1 MGVSV
6 TGDIATV
13 GVSVTMLTAAVD
25 QRVALDEGT
34 LTLSLTLA
42 AALGELH
49 ARLGDGGEMVRRWCG
64 DGAEMV
70 RRWWGG

>member
-1 MGVSV
+1 
-6 TGDIATV
+6 
-13 GVSVTMLTAAVD
+13 MLTAAVD

-34 LTLSLTLA
+34 LTLSLTLSLTLA

-64 DGAEMV
+64 DGGEDSRKMVGRWRGDGGEMV
-70 RRWWGG
+70 GR

>member
-1 MGVSV
+1 M
-6 TGDIATV
+6 ATV

-34 LTLSLTLA
+34 LTLSLTLSLTLA

-49 ARLGDGGEMVRRWCG
+49 ARLGDGGEMVGR
-64 DGAEMV
+64 
-70 RRWWGG
+70 